1 MSQHS
6 SDSGDM
12 GCGLDDWKSSSSIRK
27 RVQITCI
34 TSTFWHGVVFFVV
47 QLVDTVGMC
56 PSCIHKTCEYRRSV
70 FLIRAWFVSLTLP

>member
-6 SDSGDM
+6 SDSGGM
-12 GCGLDDWKSSSSIRK
+12 GCGLDDWKSSSGIRK

-34 TSTFWHGVVFFVV
+34 TSIFWHGVILSVV
-47 QLVDTVGMC
+47 QLVDTVEMC
-56 PSCIHKTCEYRRSV
+56 PRIHEICEYKRSV